1 MVNQHL
7 RRVVQRSEVLLL
19 TRKKFQQWNADI
31 RKDSKIV
38 CTSTFVLSPY
48 PVSYPINFFSY
59 ADKNTAEDRN
69 DPEPADLGDIHM
81 KYSS

>member
-1 MVNQHL
+1 MVNQHF
-7 RRVVQRSEVLLL
+7 RRAVQRSEVLLV
-19 TRKKFQQWNADI
+19 TRKKFQQQNPDI
-31 RKDSKIV
+31 RKDSRSVRI
-38 CTSTFVLSPY
+38 STFTLSPY

-59 ADKNTAEDRN
+59 ADKNKAEDPN